1 MFTLP
6 VVRAPERTGQD
17 QAGIA
22 GVVRFHHHL
31 AGGAGVVAAL
41 RVGEVEEEIVAVEWE
56 VVPVWYGYGGRV
68 PGHGDVAGGLGH
80 GPQPALSSWLY
91 TRISWLIT
99 NNRPWPAV

>member
-1 MFTLP
+1 MFPLP

-41 RVGEVEEEIVAVEWE
+41 RVGEIKEEIVAVE
-56 VVPVWYGYGGRV
+56 
-68 PGHGDVAGGLGH
+68 
-80 GPQPALSSWLY
+80 
-91 TRISWLIT
+91 
-99 NNRPWPAV
+99 